1 MNYMNTRRY
10 KMKTTLRQFVISLTV
25 MLGLLLST
33 SGMAQT
39 NEIKKLPGYVD
50 FGDLTSIYGEPNI
63 EINLGPSMLQFASA
77 IIGDADPEA
86 LSVMKGMKAIR
97 VQIYNIDGNADAAIK
112 QINTSRK
119 QLVAN
124 NWEQIVKVK
133 EDNQETHVFMK
144 MVDGKIEGM
153 TVLVAGD
160 EDQAIFINIIG
171 NIDPKDLGK
180 ITESFD
186 LDLDI
191 DP

>member
-1 MNYMNTRRY
+1 MNN
-10 KMKTTLRQFVISLTV
+10 KLSKFTLSLTV

-39 NEIKKLPGYVD
+39 NEIKKLAGYVD
-50 FGDLTSIYGEPNI
+50 FGDLTSIYGEPNV

-77 IIGDADPEA
+77 IIGDADPQA
-86 LSVMKGMKAIR
+86 LSVMKGLKAIR

-119 QLVAN
+119 QLVEN

-133 EDNQETHVFMK
+133 EDSQETHVFMK
-144 MVDGKIEGM
+144 MIDGKIEGM

-186 LDLDI
+186 LDLDL
-191 DP
+191 D